1 MGSVISKY
9 PAFLRLAA
17 QLDLRF
23 DAAMHGV
30 WAIGEAA
37 DSSVHPKIRKIEV
50 LADTRGAVH
59 R

>member
-1 MGSVISKY
+1 MY